1 VSVAQACD
9 AAWRIVIVGCGAM
22 WRNKGSRQR
31 DAEEACE
38 FERVFSHL
46 EISPET

>member
-1 VSVAQACD
+1 LIGS
-9 AAWRIVIVGCGAM
+9 GAL
-22 WRNKGSRQR
+22 RDNENHSQR